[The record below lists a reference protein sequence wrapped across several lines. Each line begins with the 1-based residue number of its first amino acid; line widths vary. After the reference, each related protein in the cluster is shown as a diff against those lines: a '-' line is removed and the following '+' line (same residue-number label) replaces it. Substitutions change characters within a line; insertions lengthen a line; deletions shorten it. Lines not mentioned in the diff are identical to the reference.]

1 MNYGAFRPQILE
13 TRDAPAREIQTHS
26 GMTLAHVDTIY
37 EIRRKMLFSLKG
49 DIPIALADALD
60 KKIKHEDAALRTL
73 LGADEKKAEI
83 KRARERRSPGRVFYS
98 KTARCESTLRI

>member
-1 MNYGAFRPQILE
+1 MPE
-13 TRDAPAREIQTHS
+13 TRNTPTREIQTHA

-60 KKIKHEDAALRTL
+60 RKIKHEDAALRTM

-83 KRARERRSPGRVFYS
+83 NAHLSLG
-98 KTARCESTLRI
+98 LRDEYFIQKSLDANLL

>member
-1 MNYGAFRPQILE
+1 MP
-13 TRDAPAREIQTHS
+13 TRDTQRHT

-60 KKIKHEDAALRTL
+60 QKIKYEDAALRTM
-73 LGADEKKAEI
+73 LGADEKKTEI
-83 KRARERRSPGRVFYS
+83 NARVGADLRSEYFIQKS
-98 KTARCESTLRI
+98 LDANLL

>member
-1 MNYGAFRPQILE
+1 MDYTPFRPQILE
-13 TRDAPAREIQTHS
+13 TREMQTHT
-26 GMTLAHVDTIY
+26 GMTVAHVDIIY

-60 KKIKHEDAALRTL
+60 KKIKYEDAALRTL

-83 KRARERRSPGRVFYS
+83 NAHVNLG
-98 KTARCESTLRI
+98 LRNEYFIQKSLDANLL